1 MCTYSVHVTSSPR
14 PLPEARPI
22 HPDQSPGFLL
32 WRTTL
37 RWQRVMTET
46 LKPIGLTHVQFVLLA
61 SLLWFDS
68 QDLRP
73 SQRELADHA
82 SSDVM
87 MTSQV
92 LRVLEAKSFITRA
105 DDPED
110 ARKKVL
116 RMTPEGRS
124 LAVQAVQAVEAADRS
139 FFAVAKDQPALLEL
153 LTRLAAYHPG

>member
-1 MCTYSVHVTSSPR
+1 MG
-14 PLPEARPI
+14 PE
-22 HPDQSPGFLL
+22 QSPGFLL

-61 SLLWFDS
+61 SLWWFDS
-68 QDLRP
+68 QDLQP

-82 SSDVM
+82 SADVM

-92 LRVLEAKSFITRA
+92 LRALEGKALITRA
-105 DDPED
+105 DDPAD

-116 RMTPEGRS
+116 RMTSEGRS

-139 FFAVAKDQPALLEL
+139 FFSVAKDQPALLKL
-153 LTRLAAYHPG
+153 LAQLAAYDTGH

>member
-1 MCTYSVHVTSSPR
+1 MR
-14 PLPEARPI
+14 
-22 HPDQSPGFLL
+22 PDQSPGFLL

-37 RWQRVMTET
+37 RWQRVMTDT

-68 QDLRP
+68 QDLQP

-92 LRVLEAKSFITRA
+92 LRALEAKSCITRT
-105 DDPED
+105 DDPRD

-116 RMTPEGRS
+116 RMTPQGRS

-153 LTRLAAYHPG
+153 LARLAAYHPG

>member
-1 MCTYSVHVTSSPR
+1 MG
-14 PLPEARPI
+14 PE
-22 HPDQSPGFLL
+22 QSPGFLL

-37 RWQRVMTET
+37 RWQRVMADT

-82 SSDVM
+82 SADVM

-92 LRVLEAKSFITRA
+92 LRVLEGKALITRA
-105 DDPED
+105 DDPAD

-124 LAVQAVQAVEAADRS
+124 LAAEAVQAVEAADRS
-139 FFAVAKDQPALLEL
+139 FFSVAKDQPALLTL
-153 LTRLAAYHPG
+153 LAQLAAYETAH